1 MNREDKTFDMQ
12 KSVMRLIILGIVL
25 TIILALNGLL
35 LAAEAQKLDGNA
47 SFVTYNNTAYGISIN
62 YPSNWQIDETANEY
76 LLAILQ
82 NLSSYSQGEND
93 NQNNALKSKV
103 SEVLDVFGLESV
115 SDVLGLSPDKRAEV
129 LQLISQKANEGTF
142 QTIVTIIS
150 PPEDEFDTTIENMNI
165 VAEKIPTESSTSL
178 KDYTNAN
185 IEGLKI
191 LFQNVTIV
199 QPPKEITINGKPA
212 ITMIYTAKLPEVPVT
227 IKVLVVLA
235 IKGNTGYVMTFGG
248 IPETY
253 STYESIFEKMLQ
265 SFRIS
270 N

>member
-1 MNREDKTFDMQ
+1 MSHEDKTFDMR
-12 KSVMRLIILGIVL
+12 KSVMRLIILGIAL
-25 TIILALNGLL
+25 ATIPALNGLL
-35 LAAEAQKLDGNA
+35 SAAEAQKLDGNA
-47 SFVTYNNTAYGISIN
+47 SFITYNNTAYGISIN
-62 YPSNWQIDETANEY
+62 YPSNWQLDQTANEY

-93 NQNNALKSKV
+93 NQNNAFKSKV

-115 SDVLGLSPDKRAEV
+115 SDILGLSPDKRAEV

-142 QTIVTIIS
+142 QTIVAITS
-150 PPEDEFDTTIENMNI
+150 PEDEFGTTIANMNI
-165 VAEKIPTESSTSL
+165 VAEKIPTESSISL

-212 ITMIYTAKLPEVPVT
+212 MTMIYTAKLPEVPVT
-227 IKVLVVLA
+227 IKALVVLA
-235 IKGNTGYVMTFGG
+235 TKGNTGYVMTFGA

-253 STYESIFEKMLQ
+253 STYEPIFEKMLQ

>member
-1 MNREDKTFDMQ
+1 MQ
-12 KSVMRLIILGIVL
+12 KSVLRLIILGMAL
-25 TIILALNGLL
+25 TIIPALNGLL

-47 SFVTYNNTAYGISIN
+47 SLVTYNNTAYGISIN
-62 YPSNWQIDETANEY
+62 YPSNWQIDQTGNEY
-76 LLAILQ
+76 LLAILE
-82 NLSSYSQGEND
+82 NLSSYSQGGYD

-103 SEVLDVFGLESV
+103 SEVLDAVGLESI
-115 SDVLGLSPDKRAEV
+115 SDVLDLSPDKRAEV

-142 QTIVTIIS
+142 QTIVTITS

-165 VAEKIPTESSTSL
+165 VAEKIPTESSVSL
-178 KDYTNAN
+178 KDYTNAS

-212 ITMIYTAKLPEVPVT
+212 MTMIYTAKIPEVPVT
-227 IKVLVVLA
+227 IKALVVLA

-253 STYESIFEKMLQ
+253 STYEPIFEKMLQ